1 MCIFVHILSS
11 IGIMSA
17 IWGIIDT
24 KDKRIDDSL
33 VSIMN
38 NQYDK
43 YIIDKVIEKKIA
55 CYYIACGIQYIT
67 RESYR
72 ETLPIEDD
80 DIIFAADIMLD
91 NNHELIEEL
100 NLETDVPDGYIMY
113 RAYKTWGMHFLDHI
127 YGVFSFMIFD
137 KRTKEVIV
145 GRDHCGARSIYF
157 SVDNGRIVFST
168 LLSPIRVIFNLGI
181 NERYLTDY
189 IGLLGLAHIS
199 ECEETIYENAYIV
212 APGEYVVISGDNIKR
227 VEYYNPTRNLSK
239 INLKS
244 DEEYKNLFLNTFN
257 IAVKSTLRTEDNIG
271 ILLSSGLDSTSVACV
286 ASILLGNKTL
296 KSYTSVPLKD
306 YVNDVPRY
314 YKPDESAEV
323 KKLAS
328 VYKNIENHFISCE
341 GKDAYSNIYENLD
354 IYEAPYKVIQ
364 NNTWLSTILEEAHK
378 DGCRI
383 VLNGQCG
390 NGTISFGDINT
401 HLVTL
406 LSEKKFKDFFREL
419 KNFSIVYR
427 CGRKDILKN
436 LFNSVKGTT
445 IDPIQKNIIKDCF
458 IEKYKIDDRLWHDTS
473 RIKPLEKDKTVIYHK
488 ISLSQI
494 GELETKSSLKN
505 GLIIRDST
513 RDRRIYEL
521 ILSFPSDQFVRDGIT
536 RRLVREYLKGIVP
549 EFILRDDYRRGLQS
563 ADWYYRLN
571 KRWKEIYLDIKENIL
586 DETLSYYIDQDYV
599 ECLLE
604 SIENGVND
612 DNEDIVR
619 VLIYL
624 SIVSVFIKKEKE
636 TYLQYMEIDV

>member
-1 MCIFVHILSS
+1 
-11 IGIMSA
+11 MSA

-24 KDKRIDDSL
+24 KDKSIDDNNIR
-33 VSIMN
+33 IMN
-38 NQYDK
+38 NQYNK
-43 YIIDKVIEKKIA
+43 YIIDKIIEKNTTY
-55 CYYIACGIQYIT
+55 YYIACGIQYIT

-72 ETLPIEDD
+72 ETLPIEDE
-80 DIIFAADIMLD
+80 DIIFDADIMLD
-91 NNHELIEEL
+91 NNNELIEEL
-100 NLETDVPDGYIMY
+100 NLEADVPDGYIMY
-113 RAYKTWGMHFLDHI
+113 RAYKTWGIDFLDHI
-127 YGVFSFMIFD
+127 YGVFSFMIYD
-137 KRTKEVIV
+137 KATREVII
-145 GRDHCGARSIYF
+145 GRDHCGSRSIYF
-157 SVDNGRIVFST
+157 SVEDGRIIFST
-168 LLSPIRVIFNLGI
+168 LLTPIRIIYNLGI

-189 IGLLGLAHIS
+189 IGLLGLAHNS

-212 APGEYVVISGDNIKR
+212 APGEYVVISAGDIKR
-227 VEYYNPTRNLSK
+227 VEYYNPTKNISK
-239 INLKS
+239 INLTS
-244 DEEYKNLFLNTFN
+244 DEEYKKLFLNTFN
-257 IAVKSTLRTEDNIG
+257 TAVKSTLRTEDNIG

-286 ASILLGNKTL
+286 ASRLLSNKKL
-296 KSYTSVPLKD
+296 KAYTSVPLKD

-314 YKPDESAEV
+314 YKPDESDEV
-323 KKLAS
+323 NKLSS

-354 IYEAPYKVIQ
+354 ILETPYKVIQ
-364 NNTWLSTILEEAHK
+364 NNTWLETILEEAHK

-401 HLVTL
+401 HLITL
-406 LSEKKFKDFFREL
+406 LSEGKFKDFFREL
-419 KNFSIVYR
+419 KNFSTIHR

-436 LFNSVKGTT
+436 LFKSVKGTS
-445 IDPIQKNIIKDCF
+445 IDPIQKNIIQDHLIK
-458 IEKYKIDDRLWHDTS
+458 KYKIDDRLWQDTS
-473 RIKPLEKDKTVIYHK
+473 KIKPLEKDKNVIYHK

-505 GLIIRDST
+505 GLIIRDPT

-521 ILSFPSDQFVRDGIT
+521 ILGFPCEQFVRDGIT

-549 EFILRDDYRRGLQS
+549 EFILRDDNRRGLQS

-571 KRWKEIYLDIKENIL
+571 KRWKEIYIDIKENIL
-586 DETLSYYIDQDYV
+586 DDTLAYYIEQDYV

-612 DNEDIVR
+612 DNVDIVM

-624 SIVSVFIKKEKE
+624 SIISIFLKKDKE
-636 TYLQYMEIDV
+636 IYLHYMEIII